1 MEIPVRLSSG
11 LARFTGNARF
21 SMQMEQGAT
30 VVDLLE
36 RLCLEY
42 PPLSEKLTG
51 TVTVIAGKTVDR
63 SEPLTAG
70 QEVAILNPISG
81 GQV

>member
-11 LARFTGNARF
+11 LARFAGNARF
-21 SMQMEQGAT
+21 SVHMEQGAA
-30 VVDLLE
+30 VGDLLD
-36 RLCLEY
+36 RLCLDY
-42 PPLSEKLTG
+42 PLLSGKLAG

-70 QEVAILNPISG
+70 QEVAVLTPISG
-81 GQV
+81 G